1 MKILL
6 YSDLHMEMGEFIGIE
21 YAEADVVVLAGDIN
35 IGTKGLWWA
44 VKKAKELDKPF
55 IYVAGN
61 HEYYRKE
68 YFTLQ
73 AELRE
78 MAEQHDNVYFL
89 EEDEVIID
97 GVRFLGATLWTDYK
111 VQSESSQEAN
121 MIAARDSLNDHRV
134 IHYGN
139 EPFMPAHAL
148 EIHQHTVAWL
158 TEKLDTSFDGKT
170 VVVTHHGPSLKSAH
184 PEYGINQLS
193 SAFISDLDDLVEKA
207 DVWCFGHT
215 HAGIDTQ
222 VGKCRLVSNQRG
234 YPMERLPEPFNRQ
247 FTVTV

>member
-6 YSDLHMEMGEFIGIE
+6 YSDLHMEMDGFMIIGETD
-21 YAEADVVVLAGDIN
+21 ADVIVLAGDIN
-35 IGTKGLWWA
+35 VGTRGLRWA
-44 VKKAKELDKPF
+44 TEEAEDTGKPV

-78 MAEQHDNVYFL
+78 MAAQHENVYFL
-89 EEDEVIID
+89 EEDEVVID

-111 VQSESSQEAN
+111 ATTEFSQEAN
-121 MIAARDSLNDHRV
+121 MGIAGVSLNDHRL
-134 IHYGN
+134 IRYGD
-139 EPFMPAHAL
+139 EQFTPEHAL
-148 EIHQHTVAWL
+148 ALNQNSVAWL
-158 TEKLDTSFDGKT
+158 TEKLDTPFEGKT

-184 PEYGINQLS
+184 PTYGLNQLS
-193 SAFISDLDDLVEKA
+193 TAFISNLDDLVEKA

-215 HAGIDTQ
+215 HSGIDTK

-234 YPMERLPEPFNRQ
+234 YPMERLPVPFNRQ

>member
-6 YSDLHMEMGEFIGIE
+6 YSDLHMEMGEFIGID

-78 MAEQHDNVYFL
+78 MAAQHENVYFL
-89 EEDEVIID
+89 EEDEVVID

-111 VQSESSQEAN
+111 ATTEFSQEAN
-121 MIAARDSLNDHRV
+121 MGIAGVSLNDHRL
-134 IHYGN
+134 IRYGD
-139 EPFMPAHAL
+139 ERFTPEHAL
-148 EIHQHTVAWL
+148 ALNQQSVAWL
-158 TEKLDTSFDGKT
+158 TEKLDTPFEGKT

-184 PEYGINQLS
+184 PTYGLNQLS
-193 SAFISDLDDLVEKA
+193 TAFISNLDDLVEKA

-215 HAGIDTQ
+215 HSGVDTQ

-234 YPMERLPEPFNRQ
+234 YPMERLPVPFDRQ